1 MKIQKIY
8 DKLNDAT
15 KRDFPQKPLHELIAQ
30 QARKTP
36 DAIAVV
42 SGDKTQT
49 YRQLDERS
57 NQLANYLRK
66 QNVGRGDLVGMCC
79 NRDVDTPAL
88 LIGIMKSGAG
98 YVPLDPDYPVDRL
111 AYMVENSEVKHVI
124 AHLDQ
129 AELTAEFAAATTFI
143 DQDWDSIAAAGKK
156 PVKAKLKPETDIAYV
171 IYTSGST
178 GKPKGVQVQHRAAVN
193 FLWSMIETPGFT
205 ADDRILAT
213 TTLSFDISVA
223 EIFLPL
229 VVGGSVAVVDR
240 VTARDTTALVEAMQ
254 RYEVNFMQATPAMWR
269 MILETEFAGRPE
281 MKFVTAGE
289 PLPRDLIQPL
299 LDRCGELWNLY
310 GPTETTV
317 YSSGTRVTS
326 DEGRILIGTPVAN
339 TQLYIVDSS
348 NELCPPETAGEL
360 LIGGDGVTLGYL
372 KQDDLNAEKFVD
384 FNGQQV
390 YRTGDLALLT
400 KDGQIFHMGRM
411 DNQIKFN
418 GHRIELGEIDAA
430 MAMQTGVRQA
440 ATVLREDRPGDKRL
454 VGYLLVEEGF
464 VPDTS
469 KIRHNVGL
477 TLPDYMV
484 PNLIVVVDKFP
495 HTPSGKLDRK
505 AFAPPSTKRP
515 NIGSEFVKPKTKQER
530 QLAKIWCD
538 VLQLDKVGTRDNFF
552 ELGGNSIR
560 AVKVV
565 ARAKQELNISVT
577 GAEFFDNPN
586 IDSFLK
592 IASGTNKSKAQKR
605 SPKQKK
611 SPAGDSEQAGQYA
624 IVGMAARMPGAR
636 DLGQFWDNLINDRES
651 ITFFTPEELD
661 STLDPRDLADPNYV
675 AARGIIEDAD
685 HFDARFFRTP
695 PRNAELTCPQ
705 QRIMLELSWTALE
718 DAGIIPNKSDQTIG
732 VWAGTYSTTYF
743 TKNILTNPE
752 IVRKTGEFQ
761 VGVYNEKDYIATR
774 VAHAL
779 NLTGPAINVNTACS
793 TSLVAL
799 IEACKSLDAG
809 HCDVAIAGG
818 ASVTFPQN
826 SGHVHQ
832 TGSIFTPDGHCRP
845 FDADG
850 AGTLF
855 SDGAG
860 AVVVRRLEDAIEA
873 GDRIYAV
880 VKGFGINNDGGE
892 KASFS
897 APSISGQ
904 SNAVAM
910 AYEMADIDPKSIGYI
925 EAHGTATPIGDP
937 IEVSA
942 LRRVFESTANSNN
955 DVSNND
961 IEQ

>member
-1 MKIQKIY
+1 MQHGWSNEHNDMNIKKIY
-8 DKLNDAT
+8 KQLNDVT
-15 KRDFPQKPLHELIAQ
+15 KRDFPQKALHEVIAQ
-30 QARKTP
+30 QAFKTP
-36 DAIAVV
+36 NSIAVV
-42 SGDKTQT
+42 NGDQIQT
-49 YRQLDERS
+49 YQQLDQRS
-57 NQLANYLRK
+57 NQIANYLRDQK
-66 QNVGRGDLVGMCC
+66 VGTGDLVGLCC

-111 AYMVENSEVKHVI
+111 AYMVENSKVKHVI

-129 AELTAEFAAATTFI
+129 ADLVGEFSVPTTFV
-143 DQDWDSIAAAGKK
+143 DQDWDTIAAAGDK
-156 PVKAKLKPETDIAYV
+156 PFKAKVKPKTDIAYV

-193 FLWSMIETPGFT
+193 FLSSMIETPGFT

-229 VVGGSVAVVDR
+229 CVGGSVAVVDR
-240 VTARDTTALVEAMQ
+240 ATAKDTVALIAAME

-269 MILETEFAGRPE
+269 MILETDFKGRPDL
-281 MKFVTAGE
+281 KFATAGE
-289 PLPRDLIQPL
+289 PLPRDLIRPL

-317 YSSGTRVTS
+317 YSTAAKITS
-326 DEGRILIGTPVAN
+326 DEGRILIGTPIAN
-339 TQLYIVDSS
+339 TQLYIVDASD
-348 NELCPPETAGEL
+348 ELCPIETAGEL

-372 KQDDLNAEKFVD
+372 KREDLNAEKFID
-384 FNGQQV
+384 FNGERV

-400 KDGQIFHMGRM
+400 EDGKIFHMGRM

-430 MAMQTGVRQA
+430 VAMQPGVRQA

-454 VGYLLVEEGF
+454 VSYLLVDDGF

-469 KIRHNVGL
+469 KIRTSVGT
-477 TLPDYMV
+477 TLPEYMV
-484 PNLIVVVDKFP
+484 PNLIVVVNEFLY
-495 HTPSGKLDRK
+495 TPSGKLDRK
-505 AFAPPSTKRP
+505 SFAAPSTARP
-515 NIGSEFVKPKTKQER
+515 NIATEFVKPKTKQER

-586 IDSFLK
+586 IDSFLRMADGANTSSTK
-592 IASGTNKSKAQKR
+592 NR
-605 SPKQKK
+605 SPKQKQR
-611 SPAGDSEQAGQYA
+611 SDADSDQANQYA
-624 IVGMAARMPGAR
+624 IVGMAARMPGAS
-636 DLGQFWDNLINDRES
+636 DLNQFWDNLVNGRES

-661 STLDPRDLADPNYV
+661 STLDPRDTQAPNYV

-685 HFDARFFRTP
+685 YFDAQFFRTP

-705 QRIMLELSWTALE
+705 QRIMLELAWTALE
-718 DAGIIPNKSDQTIG
+718 DAGVIPNKSDQTIG
-732 VWAGTYSTTYF
+732 VWAGTYTTSYL

-752 IVRKTGEFQ
+752 LVRQTGEFQ

-793 TSLVAL
+793 TSSGRVDR
-799 IEACKSLDAG
+799 SLQ
-809 HCDVAIAGG
+809 I
-818 ASVTFPQN
+818 
-826 SGHVHQ
+826 
-832 TGSIFTPDGHCRP
+832 TGRW
-845 FDADG
+845 
-850 AGTLF
+850 TL
-855 SDGAG
+855 
-860 AVVVRRLEDAIEA
+860 
-873 GDRIYAV
+873 
-880 VKGFGINNDGGE
+880 
-892 KASFS
+892 
-897 APSISGQ
+897 
-904 SNAVAM
+904 
-910 AYEMADIDPKSIGYI
+910 
-925 EAHGTATPIGDP
+925 
-937 IEVSA
+937 
-942 LRRVFESTANSNN
+942 
-955 DVSNND
+955 
-961 IEQ
+961 